1 VWADRVELVAV
12 QVKGWHVVQ
21 VPGNTP
27 RAGWRIGI
35 DAVWAEGNPSGTGMY
50 TSELIRALVRTDP
63 HNTYYIY
70 FRDPEAAE
78 ANLRVFEAPNLV
90 KRVVKGS
97 PRNLRNQLLARHLSR
112 DRIDLFHSTG
122 FYLPYLWRGR
132 KVVTF
137 HDANFVRFQ
146 QFWWRPGT
154 RFSYLTLRA
163 QTPLSSAQS
172 RFVVTVSHTAARDI
186 AQYLHVPDKKL
197 RVIYPGVR
205 TDLDPNPPH
214 EAVAA
219 TLARY
224 TLERGRYLLYV
235 GVLAPHKNLER
246 LVKAFAASRDESDET
261 TVLGQSG
268 PFKLVL
274 AGKSDGPY
282 ANEVIRP
289 LVKSLGCDDVV
300 VFTGYVS
307 NEELNH
313 LYVAARAAA
322 QISEAEGFGLP
333 VLEAMACGAPVIVSD
348 ATATAEA
355 AGDAALLVSPT
366 DVERIA
372 EAIAHVRDDD
382 ASWQNLRQRGLE
394 RARHFTWDEAARH
407 MLRLYEEAIIGVP
420 ER

>member
-1 VWADRVELVAV
+1 LDEV
-12 QVKGWHVVQ
+12 QVKGWHAVQ
-21 VPGNTP
+21 VPSNTP

-63 HNTYYIY
+63 HNTYYVY
-70 FRDPEAAE
+70 FRDPDAAE
-78 ANLRVFEAPNLV
+78 PNLRVFEAPNLV
-90 KRVVKGS
+90 KRVVRGW

-122 FYLPYLWRGR
+122 YYLPYLWRGC

-205 TDLDPNPPH
+205 TDLDPNPLR

-224 TLERGRYLLYV
+224 ALTRGRYLLYV

-246 LVKAFAASRDESDET
+246 LVKAFAASRDESAEST
-261 TVLGQSG
+261 ALGQSG

-274 AGKSDGPY
+274 AGKPDGPY
-282 ANEVIRP
+282 ANEIIRS
-289 LVKSLGCDDVV
+289 LIKSLGCEDVV
-300 VFTGYVS
+300 LFTGYVS

-313 LYVAARAAA
+313 LYVAARAVT

-333 VLEAMACGAPVIVSD
+333 VLEAMACGAPVIASD

-355 AGDAALLVSPT
+355 AGDAALLVPPT
-366 DVERIA
+366 NLERIA
-372 EAIAHVRDDD
+372 EAIAHLRDDD

-394 RARHFTWDEAARH
+394 RARHFTWDETARQ
-407 MLRLYEEAIIGVP
+407 MLRLYDEAITGVP
-420 ER
+420 AR